1 MNMDRRSFLTLA
13 GLGTLGAGTVMLA
26 ACSPFASTGSSGGG
40 GGGGSTG
47 PVRFAWWGGAERQRA
62 YLSGLE
68 AFSAETGIEVE
79 PEFGDYD
86 AFQERMTTQM
96 AARDVPHVFWIP
108 SAAVLT
114 YKDAG
119 IYRSLEDAP
128 GLDLSIFSK
137 EDLDLF
143 RLGGDLDTLPKSLF
157 SPVTRF
163 NQTFLDEA
171 GATMPESPT
180 WEQLAQFLKDYAAD
194 NPEGRKGTTYGA
206 YHDMPFELFLR
217 QRGEDLWTE
226 DGRLGASADAVAEW
240 IGWWEDLR
248 LAGATT
254 TISEQDGVS
263 PSWSMVGDKVLATF
277 ANSNHIVDEAMS
289 YPDYTFDQRDMPMLD
304 GAADGY
310 HFVYYSR
317 FAMYSGVDD
326 DAVEAAGRLMQFNLT
341 SLDLLREVGLSAGAP
356 PNLALLDEYEP
367 DATPDEQK
375 VIAITREIDGKKK
388 RDRFEAPAG
397 SGDWRNIMVRELEKV
412 TIGDTSVS
420 DAAQNFVD
428 AVSVEIGK

>member
-1 MNMDRRSFLTLA
+1 MNMDRRSFLALA
-13 GLGTLGAGTVMLA
+13 GLGTLGTGMLLAG
-26 ACSPFASTGSSGGG
+26 CSPFAQSGGG
-40 GGGGSTG
+40 GGGAGGSG
-47 PVRFAWWGGAERQRA
+47 PIRFAWWGGAERQQA
-62 YLSGLE
+62 YMSGLKT
-68 AFSAETGIEVE
+68 FTAETGIDVE
-79 PEFGDYD
+79 PEFGDYE

-128 GLDLSIFSK
+128 GLDLSIFSEK
-137 EDLDLF
+137 DLDLF

-157 SPVTRF
+157 SPAMRF

-171 GATMPESPT
+171 GATMPEAPT
-180 WEQLAQFLKDYAAD
+180 WEQLAEFLKDFAAND
-194 NPEGRKGTTYGA
+194 SAGRKGMTYGA

-226 DGRLGASADAVAEW
+226 DGRLGASVDGVAEW
-240 IGWWEDLR
+240 IQWWEELR

-254 TISEQDGVS
+254 SISEQDGVS
-263 PSWSMVGDKVLATF
+263 PTWSNVGDKVLATF
-277 ANSNHIVDEAMS
+277 SNSNHIVDEAMS
-289 YPDYTFDQRDMPMLD
+289 YPDYVFDQHDLPVFRD
-304 GAADGY
+304 AVDGY

-326 DAVEAAGRLMQFNLT
+326 SSVEAAAQLMQFNLT
-341 SLDLLREVGLSAGAP
+341 SIDLLREVGLSAGAP

-367 DATPDEQK
+367 DATSDEQK
-375 VIAITREIDGKKK
+375 VITFTREIDGKEK

-412 TIGDTSVS
+412 TIGDTSVG
-420 DAAQNFVD
+420 DAAQNLVD
-428 AVSVEIGK
+428 TINSEIGG